1 MSTFDI
7 WKYLVLA
14 PLQLSTQVPGEIPGV
29 ENFYWPKFL
38 EQYLFRKSKKEN
50 YDLLAT
56 VWEGASMYN
65 KWKKLNLI
73 FHWRKSTTKAYKML
87 WKIHLGK
94 IHFDKYASENIK
106 IWKLLVIVFRK
117 YMTFHS
123 LPTLRVGPETP
134 SEGGNLKVSVR
145 KRKGLFGHKPRKNCQ
160 NEKQEM
166 KLETNQEMLLL
177 LLSKKT
183 SNCENRF
190 LQIGLVGSITL
201 LAPGERIAHFNAMD
215 FSPIFNYG
223 APKILPIF
231 DHHLNLIHLQY
242 LKRGLLHIW

>member
-1 MSTFDI
+1 M
-7 WKYLVLA
+7 
-14 PLQLSTQVPGEIPGV
+14 
-29 ENFYWPKFL
+29 
-38 EQYLFRKSKKEN
+38 
-50 YDLLAT
+50 
-56 VWEGASMYN
+56 
-65 KWKKLNLI
+65 
-73 FHWRKSTTKAYKML
+73 
-87 WKIHLGK
+87 
-94 IHFDKYASENIK
+94 
-106 IWKLLVIVFRK
+106 
-117 YMTFHS
+117 
-123 LPTLRVGPETP
+123 
-134 SEGGNLKVSVR
+134 SVR

-242 LKRGLLHIW
+242 LKREDLSDKVYISHRTNYCLQKCLQKETFVKI